1 MAKGRAAVCGLFREK
16 PYNHLTILVFKLQG
30 GCGIIRAM
38 KTWFDPASAFMMPF
52 FATLAMRP
60 PLVPVQ
66 VLIGV
71 VLGCCIVLFLTRSRA
86 ELKQQMYDRLYG
98 PGAKTASRDWW
109 EADLDPI
116 FMRSVTELVNKWVK
130 R

>member
-1 MAKGRAAVCGLFREK
+1 M
-16 PYNHLTILVFKLQG
+16 PYNHLTILVFKPQRD
-30 GCGIIRAM
+30 CEIIDTM
-38 KTWFDPASAFMMPF
+38 KTWFDPASACMPF

-60 PLVPVQ
+60 PLIPVQ

-109 EADLDPI
+109 EADLDPV
-116 FMRSVTELVNKWVK
+116 FMRSVTGLASKWMK